1 MTTKKHIG
9 SNFDDFLKEEGL
21 LEDAESIAA
30 KRIFVFQ
37 LEKELKRQKVN
48 QMELA
53 QLMGTSRSSIRRLL
67 DPCQPSTLKSLSHA
81 ASALGK
87 HLSVSLV

>member
-1 MTTKKHIG
+1 MTTKKHTG

-37 LEKELKRQKVN
+37 LEKELKRQKLN
-48 QMELA
+48 QMEFA
-53 QLMGTSRSSIRRLL
+53 KING
-67 DPCQPSTLKSLSHA
+67 H
-81 ASALGK
+81 
-87 HLSVSLV
+87 